1 MRKNLLEKLGREW
14 LFCDGGT
21 GSVLQSKGLKGGELP
36 ETWNLR
42 RPDDIIDLYMGYLEA
57 GSNIFN
63 TNTFGANAL
72 KYSAPGELE
81 AIVKAGVELAKKA
94 RIRAGREEDA
104 YIALDLGPTG
114 KLLEP
119 LGDLPFEKAV
129 ELFGEVVRIGA
140 KAGADLVLIETMTD
154 SYEAKAAVLA
164 AKENCDLPVCITVTF
179 DEKGKLLTGGT
190 VDSTVALLEGLRVD
204 ALGVNCGMGPAQMI
218 PIVERLTQVCSVPI
232 IVNPNA
238 GLPRT
243 ENGKTVY
250 DMDAEAFSALM
261 EQIAGMGVQVVGG
274 CCGTTPEHIRQ
285 TIARVKK
292 LPFRA
297 NTAKHRTV
305 VSSFSQAVVIGEKPV
320 IIGERINPT
329 GKKKFKEALRENNIE
344 YILGEG
350 LKQEDDG
357 AHILDVNVGLPEINE
372 ADMMETV
379 VTKLQSVLSL
389 PLQIDTTDAEALER
403 GLRLYNGKAMVNSV
417 SGKKESMEVVFPLV
431 KKYGG
436 VLVGLALDED
446 GIPETAEGRIR
457 VAKKIYE
464 AADYYGVPREDIV
477 IDGLAMTIS
486 SDSTSALVTLETLRR
501 VRDELHGHSILGVS
515 NISFGLPQR
524 AVINA
529 YFLTMAMHDGLSCA
543 IINPGNEDM
552 MCAYRS
558 FLALSNLDP
567 QCMGFIEAYANAPK
581 RGFLVPGAAPAAGSG
596 AGAVGGAAGSS
607 SGAGKSVGA
616 GAASAMSLRESVER
630 GMAQRAAEATREG
643 LQTKDGMTL
652 INEELIP
659 ALDKV
664 GKAFEKGTAF
674 LPQLL
679 MSAEAAQAAFAVVKE
694 SMQGQEQEVK
704 GRVILATVKGDIHDI
719 GKNIVKVMLENYGF
733 EVIDLGKDVPAEV
746 VVKTAIEENIQLVG
760 LSALMTTTVVNMEEI
775 IKELH
780 THKPDTK
787 IVVGGAVMTQE
798 YADAIGADC
807 YAKDAM
813 ATVHY
818 AEEVFEK

>member
-1 MRKNLLEKLGREW
+1 MRKNFLERLGKEW

-21 GSVLQSKGLKGGELP
+21 GTILQDKGLRGGELP
-36 ETWNLR
+36 ETWNLS
-42 RPDDIIDLYMGYLEA
+42 RPEDIIDLYMGYLNA
-57 GSNIFN
+57 GCNIFN

-72 KYSAPGELE
+72 KYSEPGQLE
-81 AIVKAGVELAKKA
+81 TLVTAGVELAKEA
-94 RIRAGREEDA
+94 RTRAGREEDA
-104 YIALDLGPTG
+104 YIALDIGPTG

-119 LGDLPFEKAV
+119 LGDLPFERAV
-129 ELFGEVVRIGA
+129 ELFGEVVRYGVR
-140 KAGADLVLIETMTD
+140 AGADLVLIETMTD

-164 AKENCDLPVCITVTF
+164 AKENCDLPVCITVTY

-204 ALGVNCGMGPAQMI
+204 ALGVNCGMGPGQMI

-243 ENGKTVY
+243 ENGRTVY
-250 DMDAEAFSALM
+250 DMDAETFSEVM
-261 EQIAGMGVQVVGG
+261 ETIAQMGVQVVGG

-285 TIARVKK
+285 TIGRVKNIAFK
-292 LPFRA
+292 K
-297 NTAKHRTV
+297 NTPKHRTV

-329 GKKKFKEALRENNIE
+329 GKKKFKEALRQNDIE

-350 LKQEDDG
+350 LRQEDDG
-357 AHILDVNVGLPEINE
+357 AHILDVNVGLPEIDE
-372 ADMMETV
+372 PKMMETV
-379 VTKLQSVLSL
+379 VTRLQSVLAL
-389 PLQIDTTDAEALER
+389 PLQIDTTDAAALER
-403 GLRLYNGKAMVNSV
+403 GMRLYNGKAMVNSV
-417 SGKKESMEVVFPLV
+417 SGKKESMEIVFPLV
-431 KKYGG
+431 RKYGG

-464 AADYYGVPREDIV
+464 AADHYGVPREDIV

-486 SDSTSALVTLETLRR
+486 SDPTSALVTLETLRR

-524 AVINA
+524 AIVNS
-529 YFLTMAMHDGLSCA
+529 YFLTMAMQSGLSCA
-543 IINPGNEDM
+543 IMNPASEDM
-552 MCAYRS
+552 MCSYRA

-581 RGFLVPGAAPAAGSG
+581 RGFLVPGAVPAEG
-596 AGAVGGAAGSS
+596 
-607 SGAGKSVGA
+607 
-616 GAASAMSLRESVER
+616 GAASAQAAGGGTKKSVALSSSASSRMSLGECVER

-643 LQTKDGMTL
+643 LETKDGMTL

-659 ALDKV
+659 ALDRV

-694 SMQGQEQEVK
+694 SMQGEAQEVK
-704 GRVILATVKGDIHDI
+704 GRIILATVKGDIHDI
-719 GKNIVKVMLENYGF
+719 GKNIVKVMLENYGYD
-733 EVIDLGKDVPAEV
+733 VIDLGKDVPAEIIV
-746 VVKTAIEENIQLVG
+746 ETAIRENIVLVG

-775 IKELH
+775 IKELRI
-780 THKPDTK
+780 HKPDTK

-818 AEEVFEK
+818 AEEIFGK